1 MKVKSKLR
9 LKASVLCLT
18 LPPPPPWEWK
28 ETHPFKKNPNV
39 YLVKEPKTI
48 ELTPVQKAWAKYKE
62 TSDFTD
68 PDDLMLV
75 PITEQDKEEFKE
87 FISVLT

>member
-1 MKVKSKLR
+1 V
-9 LKASVLCLT
+9 
-18 LPPPPPWEWK
+18 
-28 ETHPFKKNPNV
+28 PN
-39 YLVKEPKTI
+39 TI